1 MPRLRVTRKG
11 FKFATLDGTSYMIP
25 DFTGQPEFTFNRLE
39 LSVDEDG
46 EDLIGTVGA
55 NRTLKRLGDIVCYR
69 VNVLPPPARHRG
81 IIVALYREGVN
92 KPTAVERMND
102 AESLAYWHLLWENV
116 RKSVVVPGRH
126 FLLFANMKPEAG
138 IAGQFER
145 IEGCY
150 IYRFIINEV

>member
-11 FKFATLDGTSYMIP
+11 FKFATLDGTRYMIP

-39 LSVDEDG
+39 LSVEDCR
-46 EDLIGTVGA
+46 

>member
-25 DFTGQPEFTFNRLE
+25 DFTGQPEFVLNRLE
-39 LSVDEDG
+39 LSVDDDG
-46 EDLIGTVGA
+46 EDVIGTDGIG
-55 NRTLKRLGDIVCYR
+55 RTLKRLGDIVCYR

-92 KPTAVERMND
+92 KPTAVERVND

-126 FLLFANMKPEAG
+126 FLLFANMTPEAG